1 MAGTKERYKVQFQDG
16 TIRTVTAQ
24 GYQSAKRQFI
34 ATYHPPKGTTFCVWP
49 MGSPD
54 KKKRMRV

>member
-1 MAGTKERYKVQFQDG
+1 MAGLKQRYKVQFEDG

-34 ATYHPPKGTTFCVWP
+34 ATYHPPKGSTMHVWP
-49 MGSPD
+49 MGKPEQ
-54 KKKRMRV
+54 KKRMRV